1 MWQTECIVCTVNI
14 DVANK
19 IIIKMPH
26 QPLILKKEKKLIYQF
41 LQNKK
46 DKKLKSKKYMNLDLS
61 SSLTRTLKNTNL
73 DLNIRTCA

>member
-1 MWQTECIVCTVNI
+1 MWQTECIVCTVNT

-26 QPLILKKEKKLIYQF
+26 QPLILKKEKKL
-41 LQNKK
+41 
-46 DKKLKSKKYMNLDLS
+46 KSKKYMNLDLS
-61 SSLTRTLKNTNL
+61 SSSTRTLKNTNL